1 MPVSAH
7 APARALPPRPRA
19 ALFTV
24 LSAWR
29 IEIGALAAVALPV
42 LVLTWRQGGVDRFD
56 QAAVFGWVLT
66 VCGAACLGSRKW
78 GVTVPWV
85 VAVIA
90 LVPLLQVVPLGDLH
104 PYLASAFRRETT
116 AAAESLGVAA
126 PTTLSIAPGKT
137 IATLLPVA
145 GCCALF
151 VMARG
156 LATRSER
163 AFWLITACFLTLAMV
178 SAAWGVEQFLRER
191 LVEGGA
197 ALGARGSFINKNHY
211 AAFMEAGL
219 GLAIG
224 AALAGLARRHGQP
237 ADSGRSRLYGLAGL
251 VAAMVCFSAGMLSFS
266 RAATVILVVT
276 AAAGVALALR
286 ENRRLALAAL
296 PALAAALAFS
306 ATLGG
311 GALGARFNDL
321 SPAAGLPTRAA
332 IWADTLRSAGD
343 YWLTGAGAG
352 TFPYAF
358 RRSAF
363 YLPRKTVDHAHSD
376 YLEWLLEFGLLPTL
390 LLTLALGLTLWRVGL
405 FVFSREDARRRMAA
419 GGAVL
424 GAGAI
429 LLHATVDFPLQIP
442 ALAALTAVLLGC
454 AAGIARPRSAGPALP
469 PRAAAVG
476 CWALCAAGLLSA
488 AGVLPHDNTE
498 TLFGQGRQAL
508 LEGRSVVAEKA
519 FIAAAESHPQA
530 AAIWL
535 KRAEAASL
543 AGRPEQ
549 AVASAELAAR
559 LEPFTL
565 RTQWT
570 LAEAYLRAG
579 EIEAAAGH
587 LAGLAAA
594 LPKMRRAGYHAASA
608 GGVRAEKIASEVVP
622 AEPQAAADYLVYLA
636 DRRQWP
642 ELSAAA
648 SVLVG
653 RVELSHQ
660 DLRPVYDRLWDADR
674 GVAAKRL
681 WEQIQGAGV
690 GVARSHLEVPNR
702 VDSSPGWMSRPR
714 EGVFVTVRNAGLPD
728 ERVEVRFKQAP
739 DVDYRHLTRDFFVEP
754 ETDYLLKAQVRAES
768 LLAADGACLVLAAR
782 RRFIASSFR
791 VRGTTTWKPVTI
803 RFRTRPSEH
812 VVRLAVVN
820 DATGRPHEQLRGR
833 FDVRSVSLH
842 PAPVATGS
850 LAGSGRW

>member
-1 MPVSAH
+1 MPVCAH
-7 APARALPPRPRA
+7 ARA
-19 ALFTV
+19 AVAPTRHRANLFAV
-24 LSAWR
+24 LAAWR
-29 IEIGALAAVALPV
+29 VELWALATVALPV

-56 QAAVFGWVLT
+56 QAAVFGCVLIT
-66 VCGAACLGSRKW
+66 AGAACCGSRKW

-90 LVPLLQVVPLGDLH
+90 VVPLLQVVPLGDLH
-104 PYLASAFRRETT
+104 PYLLSAFRRETT
-116 AAAESLGVAA
+116 AAAESLGVAG

-211 AAFMEAGL
+211 AAFMEGGL

-237 ADSGRSRLYGLAGL
+237 ADSGRLRLCGFAGL

-286 ENRRLALAAL
+286 ENRRSALAAL

-306 ATLGG
+306 ATLG
-311 GALGARFNDL
+311 AGARFNDL
-321 SPAAGLPTRAA
+321 SSGAGAPTRAA
-332 IWADTLRSAGD
+332 IWADTLRSTGD

-376 YLEWLLEFGLLPTL
+376 YLEWLLEFGLLPAL
-390 LLTLALGLTLWRVGL
+390 LLTLALKLTLWRVGL
-405 FVFSREDARRRMAA
+405 FVFSTEDAQRRMAA

-469 PRAAAVG
+469 PWAAAGG
-476 CWALCAAGLLSA
+476 CWALCTAGLLSA

-498 TLFGQGRQAL
+498 TLFRQGRQAL
-508 LEGRSVVAEKA
+508 LEGRSAAAEKA
-519 FIAAAESHPQA
+519 FLEAAETHPQA

-535 KRAEAASL
+535 KRAEAARMG
-543 AGRPEQ
+543 GRAEQ
-549 AVASAELAAR
+549 AAASAELAAR

-565 RTQWT
+565 RTEWT
-570 LAEAYLRAG
+570 LAQAYLRDG
-579 EIEAAAGH
+579 KTDAAAGR

-594 LPKMRRAGYHAASA
+594 LPKMRRAGYHAASG
-608 GGVRAEKIASEVVP
+608 GGVPAEKIASEVVP

-648 SVLVG
+648 GILAG
-653 RVELSHQ
+653 RVELGRQH
-660 DLRPVYDRLWDADR
+660 LRPVYDRLWDADR

-681 WEQIQGAGV
+681 WEQIQGAGA
-690 GVARSHLEVPNR
+690 GVARNHLEVPNR
-702 VDSSPGWMSRPR
+702 VDSSPGWMSRRR

-728 ERVEVRFKQAP
+728 ERVEVRFKQPPEVA
-739 DVDYRHLTRDFFVEP
+739 YRHLTRDFFVEP

-768 LLAADGACLVLAAR
+768 LLAGDGARLVLAAR

-791 VRGTTTWKPVTI
+791 VRGTTTWKPFTI
-803 RFRTRPSEH
+803 RFRTRPGEH
-812 VVRLAVVN
+812 VVRLAVLN

-850 LAGSGRW
+850 LAGPGRR